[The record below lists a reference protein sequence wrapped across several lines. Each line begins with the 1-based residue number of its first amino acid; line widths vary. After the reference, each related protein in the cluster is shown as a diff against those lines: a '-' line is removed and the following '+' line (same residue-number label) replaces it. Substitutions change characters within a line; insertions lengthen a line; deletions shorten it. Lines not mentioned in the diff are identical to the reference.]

1 MKSESKMRI
10 KLAALLLAIVNLSL
24 AAQTDSLP
32 AMFSRPVEW
41 RIGAEVVPAWVP
53 GTNPYL
59 AGGNPDGK
67 HIGTNLHE
75 ALRCEFNFNPA
86 TRQGMLYRG
95 LYQGIG
101 IGMNSFFPGN
111 LLGTPVSAYVYQG
124 APIVSFGERLSLGYD
139 TDSESLRIHRISCW
153 E

>member
-1 MKSESKMRI
+1 MKSESKIRI
-10 KLAALLLAIVNLSL
+10 KLASLLSAIVNLSL

-95 LYQGIG
+95 LYQG
-101 IGMNSFFPGN
+101 
-111 LLGTPVSAYVYQG
+111 

-139 TDSESLRIHRISCW
+139 TDSESSRIHRISCS

>member
-10 KLAALLLAIVNLSL
+10 KLAALLSAIVNLSL

-67 HIGTNLHE
+67 RIGTNLHE
-75 ALRCEFNFNPA
+75 ALRCEFSFNPA

-95 LYQGIG
+95 L
-101 IGMNSFFPGN
+101 
-111 LLGTPVSAYVYQG
+111 YQG

>member
-10 KLAALLLAIVNLSL
+10 KLAALLSAIVNLSL

-53 GTNPYL
+53 GTNSYL

-67 HIGTNLHE
+67 RIGTNLHE
-75 ALRCEFNFNPA
+75 ALRCEFSFNPA

-95 LYQGIG
+95 L
-101 IGMNSFFPGN
+101 
-111 LLGTPVSAYVYQG
+111 YQG